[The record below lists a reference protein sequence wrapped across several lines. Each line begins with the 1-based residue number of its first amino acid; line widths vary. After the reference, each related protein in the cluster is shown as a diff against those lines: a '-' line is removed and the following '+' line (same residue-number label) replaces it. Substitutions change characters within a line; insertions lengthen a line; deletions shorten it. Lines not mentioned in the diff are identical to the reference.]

1 MHVRAAAVGVAR
13 VTKRSGQR
21 HQQMQ
26 QGKDKEKEAEKE
38 RDLEIEREQE
48 ELRGVLCALHAVARG
63 MARALRSCHINKKA
77 E

>member
-21 HQQMQ
+21 HEQMQ
-26 QGKDKEKEAEKE
+26 QGKDREKEAEEE

-48 ELRGVLCALHAVARG
+48 ELRGVLEDVCSACSG
-63 MARALRSCHINKKA
+63 SGDGTRAPLLPHK
-77 E
+77 